1 MGVVALVAWLAT
13 AGGGLFLLAIWLIE
27 YDRGYQTAA
36 ATRLPV
42 PVISAHALLAVAG
55 LVVWGAYILLD
66 DDGLAWI
73 SLAILAVV
81 ATLGLVMATRWQHV
95 YRTSAQPDRQV
106 ARARAGVT
114 ASGPQHRPAAPGD
127 GLTAAGRPSGDLMAG
142 AHQLV
147 PPERHFPV
155 AVVILHGV
163 CAAVTIVL
171 VVLTALEVGGS

>member
-1 MGVVALVAWLAT
+1 MGVVALIAWLTT
-13 AGGGLFLLAIWLIE
+13 ACGGLFLLAVWLIE

-42 PVISAHALLAVAG
+42 PVISAHAVLALAG
-55 LVVWGAYILLD
+55 VVVWGAYLLLD

-73 SLAILAVV
+73 SVAILAAVL
-81 ATLGLVMATRWQHV
+81 TLGLVMAARWLHV
-95 YRTSAQPDRQV
+95 YRTSARPGRTPGEP
-106 ARARAGVT
+106 RAG
-114 ASGPQHRPAAPGD
+114 AP
-127 GLTAAGRPSGDLMAG
+127 
-142 AHQLV
+142 QLV

-155 AVVILHGV
+155 PVVILHGV